1 MPYGLDKLWNSE
13 SSITYCTELGI
24 KLRKSKSLE
33 ENASFLVRWA
43 QELYC
48 EWSTWLNAVFPGIKT
63 HYKKGTLRIVNKI
76 QEISNDDKGWS
87 YITDLLRATYNCNN
101 TD

>member
-48 EWSTWLNAVFPGIKT
+48 EWSTWLNALLPGIKT

-76 QEISNDDKGWS
+76 QEISNDDKDWS
-87 YITDLLRATYNCNN
+87 NITDLLRATYICNN